1 MKSPPIGI
9 HPTWFDEKSGRDA
22 RCCAA
27 VPLVSAA
34 PTRPVRMQ
42 WPRNL
47 DLEVNLN
54 ILLLLA
60 FTPSQKCSLYHPSA
74 SCPRNDTP
82 PRRAAG
88 TPSSRASTSFLLGA
102 SKQNVDGRDEP
113 GHDSGGMVPR
123 RRNAT

>member
-9 HPTWFDEKSGRDA
+9 QPTWFDEKSGKDA

-27 VPLVSAA
+27 IPLVSTA

-42 WPRNL
+42 WPRNP

-60 FTPSQKCSLYHPSA
+60 FTPSQKYSLVASIPSLTKQKRGAQRQQRRRFAAVRAAYPSA
-74 SCPRNDTP
+74 CRSTP
-82 PRRAAG
+82 
-88 TPSSRASTSFLLGA
+88 
-102 SKQNVDGRDEP
+102 
-113 GHDSGGMVPR
+113 
-123 RRNAT
+123 